1 MASYKVE
8 IDGALVSKLS
18 DAELAEAI
26 GKAREGGSLPR
37 GVRVRRC
44 KAPKLEPATA
54 AGQER
59 SVAQE
64 ARDTFTTYVHLCVA
78 AEARNFDRD
87 TVTKAITALT
97 RKIEEAVDPDDPD
110 AEHPINVRD
119 ESVNR
124 QTPLHLAARGGAPQ
138 TLRVLLTHCRELT
151 RPDINIEHLFG
162 HTPLRALMAMGLKD
176 PKRAECF
183 WLLVDYMKLTA
194 TPDRTCPVPLEE
206 MLAMRDDTIK
216 WNALVRGLVTRVD
229 RDEAAP
235 DPKAVA
241 DAQRIADLRAT
252 TLSVKCEMGNLL
264 ITLGQ
269 TDDDP
274 DLYSGWER
282 AFTSDRG
289 DEARRKFDA
298 LFLATA
304 VAFQEILPTMAE
316 M

>member
-8 IDGALVSKLS
+8 IDGALISKLS
-18 DAELAEAI
+18 DSELAEAI
-26 GKAREGGSLPR
+26 GKARKGGSLPR
-37 GVRVRRC
+37 GVRVRRS

-54 AGQER
+54 TDRQL

-64 ARDTFTTYVHLCVA
+64 ARRTFTTYARLCVA
-78 AEARNFDRD
+78 AEARNFGRD
-87 TVTKAITALT
+87 TVTKAITELT

-119 ESVNR
+119 ESATR
-124 QTPLHLAARGGAPQ
+124 QTPLHLAARYGAPQ

-162 HTPLRALMAMGLKD
+162 HTPLRALMAAGLKD

-194 TPDRTCPVPLEE
+194 TTDRTCPVPLEE

-229 RDEAAP
+229 QDEAAT
-235 DPKAVA
+235 DPKVAA

-252 TLSVKCEMGNLL
+252 TLSARCEMGNLL

-282 AFTSDRG
+282 AFASDRA

-298 LFLATA
+298 LFLATS
-304 VAFQEILPTMAE
+304 VAFQEILPAMPE